1 MMHPIDNR
9 KPTITRSAVMTVEE
23 SDRVDEWRREQ
34 RPGGVPTISAAIRQ
48 LIKIGLDVEEMKRSR
63 KQK

>member
-1 MMHPIDNR
+1 MRNG
-9 KPTITRSAVMTVEE
+9 PTREPTVTRSTIMSVEE

-34 RPGGVPTISAAIRQ
+34 RPGGVPTISAAIRH
-48 LIKIGLDVEEMKRSR
+48 LVKLGLDVEDMKRSR